1 MRLYAALAVFTA
13 VYAVATTFGATAD
26 AQALVWNGVVGA
38 LLSLALAVS
47 LVPLAGPG
55 LYETALSVLTSA
67 ARPPIELGPLA
78 HLLRAASW
86 GINIA
91 FTVALI
97 LYIAKIRRPVAR
109 RVIRALLF

>member
-47 LVPLAGPG
+47 LVPLAGPA
-55 LYETALSVLTSA
+55 LYETALNVLASA

-78 HLLRAASW
+78 HFLRAASW

-97 LYIAKIRRPVAR
+97 LYVAKIRRPIAR